1 MRKKKRLKK
10 IKKKYRKINKNRIFA
25 NKRKK
30 IRKKRRKHI
39 KKSRSNKISSKKFN
53 LKNFLTLP
61 KVQIKFNFKD
71 FLKKMV
77 SPITNRIIIY
87 KKNKAKGELRNAREI
102 EKQRKIQSSLRQQ
115 LLKKEI

>member
-1 MRKKKRLKK
+1 MPKKKSLKK
-10 IKKKYRKINKNRIFA
+10 IKKKYRKINKKRIFA

-77 SPITNRIIIY
+77 YPITNRIIIY
-87 KKNKAKGELRNAREI
+87 KKKQSKRGIKKCQRN
-102 EKQRKIQSSLRQQ
+102 
-115 LLKKEI
+115 